1 MSENRMETI
10 LNNSSSFGKL
20 NAILFF
26 KASQIY
32 FEIIYKDILSL
43 FQPTEIN
50 SSLFDLKNMEMKEI
64 DISVPQIQPQNSI
77 MKIIFS
83 KKMERII
90 LECYN
95 GCFIIEHLFKSD
107 DIHSVSG
114 YSVIEKYHNQ
124 NSNSIL
130 VIGYEL
136 SINIDHYEESL
147 KENITDISLHPIV
160 VAKNIGGKF
169 EKNEYI
175 SDNNILNE
183 QRIKPIREYL
193 KAINIS

>member
-1 MSENRMETI
+1 MSENRMESI

-64 DISVPQIQPQNSI
+64 DISVPQIQSQNSI

-83 KKMERII
+83 KKIEKII

-95 GCFIIEHLFKSD
+95 GHFIIEHLFKSD
-107 DIHSVSG
+107 EIHNVSG

-147 KENITDISLHPIV
+147 KENITDISLHPIF

-169 EKNEYI
+169 EINEYI
-175 SDNNILNE
+175 SNNSTVNE
-183 QRIKPIREYL
+183 QKIKSIREYL